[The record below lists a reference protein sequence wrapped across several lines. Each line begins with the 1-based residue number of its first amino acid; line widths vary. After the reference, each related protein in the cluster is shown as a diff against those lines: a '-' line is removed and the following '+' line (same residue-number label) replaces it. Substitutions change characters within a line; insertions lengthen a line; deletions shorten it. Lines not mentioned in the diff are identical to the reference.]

1 MRAAGI
7 HHLRI
12 SRHRI
17 YLQGAVLSAALI
29 AWLCAA
35 SPVLA
40 DEIQL
45 ITPAGQK
52 AMLAAP
58 GTQPVGPSDANVTI
72 VEYFDY
78 NCPYCKKMTPV
89 FAALLLED
97 RHVRILYKD
106 WPILGEVSVYAAFAA
121 IAAQWQSKYLIAHD
135 ALLTAPRLSTP
146 AQVDAVLSRAGVNLE
161 ILTNDRVKHAA
172 DIRALLARNEEEAR
186 ALELRGTPG
195 IVVGRQLLPGI
206 VDLSGLKHLLADARA
221 AP

>member
-1 MRAAGI
+1 
-7 HHLRI
+7 
-12 SRHRI
+12 
-17 YLQGAVLSAALI
+17 
-29 AWLCAA
+29 
-35 SPVLA
+35 
-40 DEIQL
+40 
-45 ITPAGQK
+45 
-52 AMLAAP
+52 MLAAP
-58 GTQPVGPSDANVTI
+58 GTQPVGPADANVTI

>member
-1 MRAAGI
+1 VRAAGI